1 MTKEFVL
8 IHADWCG
15 PCQSFKPIIDK
26 VSKELGITIKKV
38 NMDSEE
44 FAPFQSYVRALPT
57 MVVLKDGELYT
68 DMVGVLTENQ
78 LRDFI
83 KDNED

>member
-1 MTKEFVL
+1 
-8 IHADWCG
+8 
-15 PCQSFKPIIDK
+15 
-26 VSKELGITIKKV
+26 
-38 NMDSEE
+38 
-44 FAPFQSYVRALPT
+44 